1 MEKEANPEQR
11 KTIPIDTVN
20 EILLEEI
27 INLERRREG
36 YHGPLDRKHWC
47 NIQRLI
53 NQVNAIKEKIKN
65 KIK

>member
-1 MEKEANPEQR
+1 METEANPEQR

-20 EILLEEI
+20 EIFHEEI

-36 YHGPLDRKHWC
+36 YHGPLDRKHW
-47 NIQRLI
+47 NHIQGLI
-53 NQVNAIKEKIKN
+53 NIVNEVKEKINN